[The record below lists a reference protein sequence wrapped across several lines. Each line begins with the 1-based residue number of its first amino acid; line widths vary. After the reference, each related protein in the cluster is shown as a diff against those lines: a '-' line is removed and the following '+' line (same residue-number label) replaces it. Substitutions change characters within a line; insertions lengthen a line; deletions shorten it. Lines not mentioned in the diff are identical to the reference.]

1 MLQCISQEAFMVIEK
16 MEGTPRADGNAGTE
30 SEQRAVWSPLS
41 ISDLSDD
48 HVLSCW
54 DGGS

>member
-1 MLQCISQEAFMVIEK
+1 MVIEK